1 MTMVNEIMRFW
12 YRNRRNRDLEVLW
25 PLCCAR
31 AGMDI
36 NKAKSAF
43 AFYVF
48 HDKAWSYLTE
58 HEIKFILGRLILT
71 SRERICDE

>member
-1 MTMVNEIMRFW
+1 
-12 YRNRRNRDLEVLW
+12 
-25 PLCCAR
+25 
-31 AGMDI
+31 MDI